1 MSWKEEIKK
10 EEPIS
15 SYKGMD
21 EYAVPIAEKMYDLI
35 LKELDKVVG
44 SIGEENK
51 YSKEEGIEDLRATI
65 LAIMYG
71 NNKRFWKIMQ
81 ERLQWVGKI

>member
-1 MSWKEEIKK
+1 MDWKNIVKADVEDSD
-10 EEPIS
+10 EPVS
-15 SYKGMD
+15 SYRGMD
-21 EYAVPIAEKMYDLI
+21 EHVMPIAEKMYDLI

-71 NNKRFWKIMQ
+71 NNKRF
-81 ERLQWVGKI
+81 

>member
-1 MSWKEEIKK
+1 MREIFGEINMDWKNIVKADVEDSD
-10 EEPIS
+10 EPVS
-15 SYKGMD
+15 SYRGMD
-21 EYAVPIAEKMYDLI
+21 EHVMPIAEKMYDLI

-71 NNKRFWKIMQ
+71 NNKRF
-81 ERLQWVGKI
+81 